1 MVHNRY
7 RFSGGE
13 DESTRSEVSM
23 LRAHGN
29 DVFEYIKDN
38 NAESHM
44 GGVASA
50 SRCIWSCSDYSSLR
64 RHIRQF
70 RPDLMHVQNFFPLI
84 SPSAYYAASVEGVP
98 VVQTLRNFRLLCP
111 GATMFRDGNICDSCL
126 RSGSTIPAVV
136 HACYRGSRAATAA
149 VASMTAVH
157 QLARTWSKR
166 VMIYIA
172 ISEFMRSTFVS
183 AGFDNEKIAVKANF
197 VEIDPGIG
205 RGEGGYIL
213 YAGRLSPEKGV
224 RELME
229 AWRSQNFDFQLRIV
243 GDGPLRSEVEDFAK
257 SHAQICYLGK
267 ALPQE
272 VLRHMGAAA
281 AVVVPSTCNET
292 FGRTVVEAFA
302 KGTPAIASSRGALP
316 ELVRDGETGLL
327 YGGADGKTLPDAIS
341 QFLSSRKSWPGM
353 RRNARAEFEAKYT
366 AELNYPQLVG
376 IYGRV
381 IRAPRHGWF

>member
-38 NAESHM
+38 NAEAHM

-50 SRCIWSCSDYSSLR
+50 LRCVWSCSDYSALR
-64 RHIRQF
+64 HHIRQF
-70 RPDLMHVQNFFPLI
+70 RPDVMHVQNFFPLI
-84 SPSAYYAASVEGVP
+84 SPSAYYAASAEGVP

-111 GATMFRDGNICDSCL
+111 GATMFRAGSICDSCL
-126 RSGSTIPAVV
+126 RSGSRIPAVV

-149 VASMTAVH
+149 VASMAAVH

-166 VMIYIA
+166 VMVYIA

-205 RGEGGYIL
+205 RGEGGYVL

-243 GDGPLRSEVEDFAK
+243 GDGPLRSEVEDFTK

-267 ALPQE
+267 ASPQD
-272 VLRHMGAAA
+272 VLRHMGDAA

-316 ELVRDGETGLL
+316 ELVRDHETGLR
-327 YGGADGKTLPDAIS
+327 YGGDDGKTLPDAIS
-341 QFLSSRKSWPGM
+341 QFLHSRESWPGM
-353 RRNARAEFEAKYT
+353 RQNARAEFEAKYT
-366 AELNYPQLVG
+366 AELNYPQLLG

-381 IRAPRHGWF
+381 IRATRPGWF